1 LAVQSNEVGFL
12 DSPLWQFDR
21 PLIQQYQLV
30 AGVDEA
36 GRGPL
41 AGPLVA
47 AAVIW
52 RALPEC
58 ECPVNDSKKLSA
70 REREAL
76 YAIIVRDAAAWGVGI
91 VTVKEINRRSMHQ
104 ATFLAMQRALRA
116 LSLSPRLVLVDGLWT
131 VPRIPLSQR
140 AIVAGD
146 GQSACIASAS
156 ILAKVTRD
164 RMMKDLDRRYPGY
177 GFARHK
183 GYATPEHL
191 AALIRLGPCVAHRI
205 NFRRVRDQS
214 CELFQTG

>member
-1 LAVQSNEVGFL
+1 VGFL

-21 PLIQQYQLV
+21 PLVKEYQLV

-52 RALPEC
+52 QKPPDC
-58 ECPVNDSKKLSA
+58 ECLVNDSKKLSA

-76 YAIIVRDAAAWGVGI
+76 YRIIVRDATAWGVGI
-91 VTVKEINRRSMHQ
+91 VTVREINRRSMHQ
-104 ATFLAMQRALRA
+104 ATFLAMQRAVRA
-116 LSLSPRLVLVDGLWT
+116 LSISPRLVLVDGPWT
-131 VPRIPLSQR
+131 VPRLPFCQR

-146 GQSACIASAS
+146 GHSACIASAS

-164 RMMKDLDRRYPGY
+164 RMMKALDRKHPGY

-191 AALIRLGPCVAHRI
+191 AALQWLGPCVAHRI
-205 NFRRVRDQS
+205 NFRRVRDQI
-214 CELFQTG
+214 CDLFQTG

>member
-1 LAVQSNEVGFL
+1 MGFL

-21 PLIQQYQLV
+21 PLIQEYQLV

-52 RALPEC
+52 QAPPDC

-76 YAIIVRDAAAWGVGI
+76 YAIIVRDAAWGVGI
-91 VTVKEINRRSMHQ
+91 VTVREINCRSMHQ

-116 LSLSPRLVLVDGLWT
+116 LAISPRLVLVDGLWT
-131 VPRIPLSQR
+131 VPRIPLCQR

-164 RMMKDLDRRYPGY
+164 RMMKALDRRHPGY

-191 AALIRLGPCVAHRI
+191 AALERLGPCRAHRI
-205 NFRRVRDQS
+205 NFRRVCDWNS
-214 CELFQTG
+214 DLFQTG

>member
-1 LAVQSNEVGFL
+1 MGFL

-21 PLIQQYQLV
+21 PLIQEYQLV

-52 RALPEC
+52 QSPPDC

-76 YAIIVRDAAAWGVGI
+76 YRIIVRDAVAWGLGI
-91 VTVKEINRRSMHQ
+91 VTVREINHRSMHQ

-116 LSLSPRLVLVDGLWT
+116 LSVLPRLVLVDGPWL
-131 VPRIPLSQR
+131 VPRLSLCQR

-146 GQSACIASAS
+146 GRSACIASAS
-156 ILAKVTRD
+156 ILAKVSRD
-164 RMMKDLDRRYPGY
+164 RMMKALDRKHPGY
-177 GFARHK
+177 GFIRHK

-191 AALIRLGPCVAHRI
+191 AALKRLGPCGAHRI
-205 NFRRVRDQS
+205 NFHRVYDWNS
-214 CELFQTG
+214 DLFQTG

>member
-1 LAVQSNEVGFL
+1 VGFL

-21 PLIQQYQLV
+21 PLVKEYQLV

-52 RALPEC
+52 QEPPDC
-58 ECPVNDSKKLSA
+58 ECPVNDSKKLTA
-70 REREAL
+70 KKREAL
-76 YAIIVRDAAAWGVGI
+76 YQIIVRDATAWGVGI
-91 VTVKEINRRSMHQ
+91 VTVREINRRSMHQ

-116 LSLSPRLVLVDGLWT
+116 LSVSPRLVLVDGLWT

-164 RMMKDLDRRYPGY
+164 RMMKALDRKHPGY
-177 GFARHK
+177 GFAKHK

-191 AALIRLGPCVAHRI
+191 AALERLGPCVAHRA
-205 NFRRVRDQS
+205 NFRHVRDRYDG
-214 CELFQTG
+214 LFQAG